1 MPLSREAQRVA
12 SRFEA
17 LPESHR
23 PLVLDVLVA
32 AEKAQREQHAPA
44 PAARPRVSK
53 RTDQRSTA
61 IHEAGHG
68 ARLIALGLG
77 LKKLTILADHDSAGA
92 CFDGGE
98 WGRLARRLSGGDDQT
113 GNALRMSAEEAFFLR
128 RAITR
133 YAGAEAIRQ
142 LIPEDPDPDAGADND
157 KRWAVF
163 AISEITDDARS
174 IDLFSALAKRRCA
187 LLVEHYRPEIAA
199 IARVLEVKK
208 MLSGNA
214 AREIF
219 FASLR
224 KRKGGLMRF

>member
-17 LPESHR
+17 LPESDR
-23 PLVLDVLVA
+23 PPLLDVLVA

-53 RTDQRSTA
+53 RLDQRSTA

-68 ARLIALGLG
+68 ALLIALGLG

-92 CFDGGE
+92 CFDGGA
-98 WGRLARRLSGGDDQT
+98 WGRLARRLGDKDDET
-113 GNALRMSAEEAFFLR
+113 ARLRMSAEEALFLR

-133 YAGAEAIRQ
+133 YAGAEAVRQ
-142 LIPEDPDPDAGADND
+142 LMPDDPDPDAGADND

-163 AISEITDDARS
+163 AISEITDDAQS
-174 IDLFSALAKRRCA
+174 IDLFSALAKRRCV

-199 IARVLEVKK
+199 IAGVLEVKK
-208 MLSGNA
+208 MLAGNA
-214 AREIF
+214 ARKVF
-219 FASLR
+219 FSSLR
-224 KRKGGLMRF
+224 KRKGSLMRF

>member
-1 MPLSREAQRVA
+1 
-12 SRFEA
+12 
-17 LPESHR
+17 
-23 PLVLDVLVA
+23 VLVA
-32 AEKAQREQHAPA
+32 AEKAQREQRAPA

-68 ARLIALGLG
+68 ALLIALGLG

-98 WGRLARRLSGGDDQT
+98 WGRLARRLGDKDDQT
-113 GNALRMSAEEAFFLR
+113 ATLRMSVEEAFFLR

-142 LIPEDPDPDAGADND
+142 LMPEDPDPDAGADID

-163 AISEITDDARS
+163 AISEITDDAQS
-174 IDLFSALAKRRCA
+174 IDLFSALAKRRCV
-187 LLVEHYRPEIAA
+187 LLVEHYRPEIAG

-208 MLSGNA
+208 MLSGNT

-224 KRKGGLMRF
+224 KRKGSLMRF

>member
-1 MPLSREAQRVA
+1 MPLSREAQRLA

-23 PLVLDVLVA
+23 PLVLGVLVA
-32 AEKAQREQHAPA
+32 AGKAQREQHAPA
-44 PAARPRVSK
+44 PAACPRVSK

-68 ARLIALGLG
+68 ALLIALGLG
-77 LKKLTILADHDSAGA
+77 LKKLTMLANHHSAGA

-98 WGRLARRLSGGDDQT
+98 WGRLARRLGGEDDQT
-113 GNALRMSAEEAFFLR
+113 ANALRMSAEEAFFLR

-133 YAGAEAIRQ
+133 YAGAEAIGQ
-142 LIPEDPDPDAGADND
+142 LMPEHPDPDAGAHND
-157 KRWAVF
+157 KQWAVF
-163 AISEITDDARS
+163 AISEITDDPQS
-174 IDLFSALAKRRCA
+174 IDLFSALAKRRCV

-208 MLSGNA
+208 TLSGNA
-214 AREIF
+214 ARKIF
-219 FASLR
+219 LSSLR
-224 KRKGGLMRF
+224 KRKGSLMRF

>member
-1 MPLSREAQRVA
+1 M
-12 SRFEA
+12 
-17 LPESHR
+17 
-23 PLVLDVLVA
+23 VLDVLVA
-32 AEKAQREQHAPA
+32 AERAREQHAPA
-44 PAARPRVSK
+44 PAACPRVSK

-68 ARLIALGLG
+68 ALLIALGLG

-98 WGRLARRLSGGDDQT
+98 WGRLARRLGGEDDQIA
-113 GNALRMSAEEAFFLR
+113 NALRMSAEEAFFLR

-142 LIPEDPDPDAGADND
+142 LMPEHPDPDAGADND
-157 KRWAVF
+157 QRWAVF
-163 AISEITDDARS
+163 AISEITDDAQS
-174 IDLFSALAKRRCA
+174 IDLFSALAKRRCV

-208 MLSGNA
+208 TLSGDA
-214 AREIF
+214 ARKIF
-219 FASLR
+219 LSSLR
-224 KRKGGLMRF
+224 KRKGCLMRF

>member
-32 AEKAQREQHAPA
+32 AEKRSSSNTRQD
-44 PAARPRVSK
+44 RPRVSK

-68 ARLIALGLG
+68 ALLIALGLG

-92 CFDGGE
+92 CFDGGA
-98 WGRLARRLSGGDDQT
+98 WGRLARRLGDKDDET
-113 GNALRMSAEEAFFLR
+113 ATLRMSAEEAFFLR

-142 LIPEDPDPDAGADND
+142 LMPEDPDPDAGADND

-163 AISEITDDARS
+163 AISEITDDAQS
-174 IDLFSALAKRRCA
+174 IDLFSALAKRRCV

-199 IARVLEVKK
+199 IAGVLEVKK

-214 AREIF
+214 ARKIF
-219 FASLR
+219 FSSLR
-224 KRKGGLMRF
+224 KRKGSLMRF

>member
-23 PLVLDVLVA
+23 PVVLDALVA
-32 AEKAQREQHAPA
+32 AEKAQREQQAPA
-44 PAARPRVSK
+44 PPARARVSK

-68 ARLIALGLG
+68 ALLIALGLG

-98 WGRLARRLSGGDDQT
+98 WGRLARRLGGEGDQT
-113 GNALRMSAEEAFFLR
+113 ANALRMSAEEAFFLR

-142 LIPEDPDPDAGADND
+142 LMPEHPNPDAGADND

-163 AISEITDDARS
+163 AISEITDDAQS
-174 IDLFSALAKRRCA
+174 IDLFSALAKRRCV
-187 LLVEHYRPEIAA
+187 LLVEHYRPEVAA

-208 MLSGNA
+208 TFSGNA
-214 AREIF
+214 ARKLF
-219 FASLR
+219 FSSLR
-224 KRKGGLMRF
+224 KRKGSLMRF

>member
-32 AEKAQREQHAPA
+32 AEKAQREQPA
-44 PAARPRVSK
+44 PATAARARVSK

-68 ARLIALGLG
+68 ALLIALGLG

-98 WGRLARRLSGGDDQT
+98 WGRLARRLGDKDDQT
-113 GNALRMSAEEAFFLR
+113 ATLRMGAEEAFFLR

-142 LIPEDPDPDAGADND
+142 LMPEDPDPDAGADND

-163 AISEITDDARS
+163 AISEITDDAQS

-214 AREIF
+214 ARKIF
-219 FASLR
+219 FSSLR
-224 KRKGGLMRF
+224 KRKGSLMRF

>member
-1 MPLSREAQRVA
+1 
-12 SRFEA
+12 
-17 LPESHR
+17 
-23 PLVLDVLVA
+23 VLVA
-32 AEKAQREQHAPA
+32 AEKAQREQRAPA

-68 ARLIALGLG
+68 ALLIALGLG

-98 WGRLARRLSGGDDQT
+98 WGRLARRLDDKDDQT
-113 GNALRMSAEEAFFLR
+113 ATLRMSVEEAFFLR

-142 LIPEDPDPDAGADND
+142 LMPEHPDPDAGADID

-163 AISEITDDARS
+163 AISEITDDAQS
-174 IDLFSALAKRRCA
+174 IDLFSALAKRRCV
-187 LLVEHYRPEIAA
+187 LLVEHYRPEIAG

-208 MLSGNA
+208 MLSGNT

-219 FASLR
+219 FASLM
-224 KRKGGLMRF
+224 KRKGSLMRF